1 MSRAAKDVP
10 KETHDDPDSP
20 GRDVL
25 NPQVS
30 SVDALSD
37 GDTDWPDEPRVEGSL
52 RPHSLE
58 GGDGQDGDGDGQG
71 SLRPRSLEEYIGQE
85 GTKQNL
91 AIAIEAAKQRDDV
104 LDHLLFCGP
113 PGLGKT
119 SLAHIIAREMDVT
132 IRPTTGPVIE
142 RPGDL
147 AAILTN
153 LEEGDVLFID
163 EIHRLNHVV
172 EEFLYPAMED
182 FELDLVVGQ
191 GPSAR
196 TVKLPLKHF
205 TLVGATTRAGLL
217 TSPLRDRFGATFR
230 LDFYQVPE
238 LEQIIR
244 RSASIL
250 EVEIDA
256 GGTAEIARRSRGT
269 PRIANRLLRRVRDYA
284 QVKKEPVVT
293 QEVAHVALTLVEVDE
308 AGFDKMDLAILRT
321 IIEKFNGG
329 PVGVETIAA
338 AIGEEKNTIEDVY
351 EPYLLQEGFLQR
363 TPRGRVAT
371 LKAYQHLQI
380 DQPRKK
386 EQGDL
391 FSRER
396 PQ

>member
-1 MSRAAKDVP
+1 MSQEVKDL
-10 KETHDDPDSP
+10 KNGQDESLESP
-20 GRDVL
+20 GRDLLDPTRAPLDVGL
-25 NPQVS
+25 EEEAV
-30 SVDALSD
+30 
-37 GDTDWPDEPRVEGSL
+37 WPNEHRVK
-52 RPHSLE
+52 
-58 GGDGQDGDGDGQG
+58 G

-91 AIAIEAAKQRDDV
+91 AIAIEAAKQRADV

-119 SLAHIIAREMDVT
+119 SLAYIIAREMDVA
-132 IRPTTGPVIE
+132 IRATTGPVVE

-172 EEFLYPAMED
+172 EEFMYPAMED

-230 LDFYQVPE
+230 LDFYQVAE

-256 GGTAEIARRSRGT
+256 GGTAEIARRARGT

-284 QVKKEPVVT
+284 QVKKKPVVT

-363 TPRGRVAT
+363 TPRGRLAT
-371 LKAYQHLQI
+371 LKAYQHLHI
-380 DQPRKK
+380 DRPGKK
-386 EQGDL
+386 ERGDL
-391 FSRER
+391 F
-396 PQ
+396 

>member
-1 MSRAAKDVP
+1 MSHEGEDLKNKPGASR
-10 KETHDDPDSP
+10 DSP
-20 GRDVL
+20 GRELLDPNQGPL
-25 NPQVS
+25 
-30 SVDALSD
+30 DAGTQDESA
-37 GDTDWPDEPRVEGSL
+37 WPDEPR
-52 RPHSLE
+52 LE
-58 GGDGQDGDGDGQG
+58 G

-119 SLAHIIAREMDVT
+119 SLAHIIAREMDGT
-132 IRPTTGPVIE
+132 IRATTGPVVE

-230 LDFYQVPE
+230 LDFYQVSE

-250 EVEIDA
+250 EVETDA
-256 GGTAEIARRSRGT
+256 GGTAEIARRARGT

-308 AGFDKMDLAILRT
+308 AGFDKMDLAILRA

-371 LKAYQHLQI
+371 LKAYQHLHI

-391 FSRER
+391 F
-396 PQ
+396 